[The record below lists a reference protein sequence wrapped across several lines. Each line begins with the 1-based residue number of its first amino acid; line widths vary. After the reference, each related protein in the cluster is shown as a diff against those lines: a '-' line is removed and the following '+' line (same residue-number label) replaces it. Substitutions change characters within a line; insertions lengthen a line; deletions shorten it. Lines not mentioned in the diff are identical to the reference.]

1 MAIRHSY
8 GNEVVAM
15 MVLVSYDVST
25 QDKAGA
31 RRLRQIAKACL
42 NLGQRVQF
50 SVFEIELEPA
60 RWVQLKAELT
70 SIIEPTTD
78 SLRFYYLGKNWQNKV
93 EHVGAKAVLDL
104 NAPLIF

>member
-1 MAIRHSY
+1 
-8 GNEVVAM
+8 M

-31 RRLRQIAKACL
+31 RRLRQIAKTCL

-60 RWVQLKAELT
+60 RWVQLKAELM
-70 SIIEPTTD
+70 SIIEPTID

-104 NAPLIF
+104 NAPLIL